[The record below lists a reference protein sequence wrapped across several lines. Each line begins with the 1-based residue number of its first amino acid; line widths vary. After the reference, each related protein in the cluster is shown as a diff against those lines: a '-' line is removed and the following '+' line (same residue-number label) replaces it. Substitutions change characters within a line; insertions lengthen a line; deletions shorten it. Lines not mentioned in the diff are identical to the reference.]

1 MACWRRSRLL
11 VRVLG
16 MTSSTVT
23 NVTKD
28 HGSSALVKMNNWVWA
43 VRSYKS
49 NHMSHHSMA
58 EYGILNWKKGQW

>member
-28 HGSSALVKMNNWVWA
+28 HGSSALVKMNNWV
-43 VRSYKS
+43 
-49 NHMSHHSMA
+49 
-58 EYGILNWKKGQW
+58 